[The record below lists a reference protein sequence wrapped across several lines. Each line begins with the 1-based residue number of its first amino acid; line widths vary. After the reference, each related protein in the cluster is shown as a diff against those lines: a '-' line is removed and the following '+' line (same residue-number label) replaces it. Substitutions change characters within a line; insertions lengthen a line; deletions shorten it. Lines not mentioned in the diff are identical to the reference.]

1 MQSTIEPILSHLNV
15 SQIED
20 LKLANSKMS
29 GAERRSFQAAMTLK
43 YCKGNARLAAKVFG
57 WGRETVRLG
66 LNEQRTG
73 IICLG
78 AQSAYGG
85 DKLWEEKHPEV
96 AQALWDL
103 MAAHSQQD
111 PTFRTSVSDTRL
123 TAAKALE
130 ELRIRGFQEDNL
142 PSPSNMAEILNRNGY
157 RLRKVLKAKPL
168 KKIPQT
174 DAIFDNIQKKDG
186 KRLTDETETVTTQS
200 PG

>member
-1 MQSTIEPILSHLNV
+1 VQAAIEPTLSHPSV

-20 LKLANSKMS
+20 LKLASSKMS

-43 YCKGNARLAAKVFG
+43 YYKGNARLAETVFG
-57 WGRETVRLG
+57 WGRETVQLG

-85 DKLWEEKHPEV
+85 DKLWEEKHPNL
-96 AQALWDL
+96 ARALWDL
-103 MAAHSQQD
+103 MEAHSQQD
-111 PTFRTSVSDTRL
+111 PTFRTSVSYTRL

-130 ELRIRGFQEDNL
+130 ELRLQGFQAEQL
-142 PSPSNMAEILNRNGY
+142 PSLSNMAEILNRNGY

-168 KKIPQT
+168 KKIPET
-174 DAIFDNIQKKDG
+174 DAIFDNIKKKTG
-186 KRLTDETETVTTQS
+186 NR
-200 PG
+200 

>member
-1 MQSTIEPILSHLNV
+1 MLNLSAPMQTTSQPILPHLNIA
-15 SQIED
+15 QIED
-20 LKLANSKMS
+20 LKLASSKMS

-43 YCKGNARLAAKVFG
+43 YCKGNARLAEKLLG
-57 WGRETVRLG
+57 WGRETVQLG

-96 AQALWDL
+96 AQALWNL
-103 MAAHSQQD
+103 MEAHSQQD
-111 PTFRTSVSDTRL
+111 PTFRTSVSYTRL

-130 ELRIRGFQEDNL
+130 ELRTQGFQADQL

-174 DAIFDNIQKKDG
+174 DAIFDNIKKRR
-186 KRLTDETETVTTQS
+186 KTVDR
-200 PG
+200 

>member
-1 MQSTIEPILSHLNV
+1 VQSVLEPTLKYISE
-15 SQIED
+15 SQAED
-20 LKLANSKMS
+20 LKLASSKMS

-43 YCKGNARLAAKVFG
+43 YCKGSARLAETVFG
-57 WGRETVRLG
+57 WGRGTVQLG

-78 AQSAYGG
+78 AQSAYAG
-85 DKLWEEKHPEV
+85 DKLWEEKHPEA

-103 MAAHSQQD
+103 MEAHSQQD
-111 PTFRTSVSDTRL
+111 PTFRTSVSYTRL

-130 ELRIRGFQEDNL
+130 ELRNQGFPANQL

-168 KKIPQT
+168 KKIEQT
-174 DAIFDNIQKKDG
+174 DAIFDNIKKRRKTVG
-186 KRLTDETETVTTQS
+186 K
-200 PG
+200 

>member
-1 MQSTIEPILSHLNV
+1 MQSTTEPILSHLTI
-15 SQIED
+15 SQIGD
-20 LKLANSKMS
+20 LKLASSKMS

-43 YCKGNARLAAKVFG
+43 YCKGNARLAEKVFG
-57 WGRETVRLG
+57 WGRETVQLG

-103 MAAHSQQD
+103 MEAHSQQD
-111 PTFRTSVSDTRL
+111 PTFRTSVSYTRL

-130 ELRIRGFQEDNL
+130 ELRIQGFQADQL

-174 DAIFDNIQKKDG
+174 DAIFENIKK
-186 KRLTDETETVTTQS
+186 KTENR
-200 PG
+200 

>member
-1 MQSTIEPILSHLNV
+1 VQSTIRPSLSPISV

-20 LKLANSKMS
+20 LKLASSKLT

-43 YCKGNARLAAKVFG
+43 YCKGSARLAEEVFG
-57 WGRETVRLG
+57 WGRETVQLG

-78 AQSAYGG
+78 AQSAYSG
-85 DKLWEEKHPEV
+85 DKRWEEKHPEV

-103 MAAHSQQD
+103 MEAHSQQD
-111 PTFRTSVSDTRL
+111 PTFRTSVSYTRL
-123 TAAKALE
+123 TAAKAIE
-130 ELRIRGFQEDNL
+130 ELRLQGFQAHQL

-174 DAIFDNIQKKDG
+174 DAIFDNIKK
-186 KRLTDETETVTTQS
+186 KTDNR
-200 PG
+200 